1 MPDLLRDGYQSNLL
15 MAKRRSRLYHEKE
28 DEVGDLVYYEV
39 KRSVNY
45 RVEKVAPWEILEG
58 LIPSLTADFCS
69 ILQHQNSPSFLTLP
83 GARQWR
89 S

>member
-1 MPDLLRDGYQSNLL
+1 MMFDLLRDGYQNNLL
-15 MAKRRSRLYHEKE
+15 MAKRRSHLYHEKE
-28 DEVGDLVYYEV
+28 DEVGDLAYYEV
-39 KRSVNY
+39 KRSVNH
-45 RVEKVAPWEILEG
+45 RVEKVTPWERLED

-69 ILQHQNSPSFLTLP
+69 ILLLTLP